1 MKNFK
6 LTISYDG
13 SRYSGWERQPG
24 RDTIQG
30 KLETV
35 LSRMVNAEVNVIGAG
50 RTDAGVHARAM
61 VANCYLETELQPDE
75 IRDYM
80 NRYLPDDIC
89 VDEVKLAADRFH
101 ARYRA
106 VGKLYTYTC
115 YVGATKPVFNR
126 KYVTTLD
133 YVPDVAAMQ
142 RAAEILTGEHDFKSF
157 CSNPQMK
164 KSTVRTVDSIE
175 IVRKKDYIY
184 FNFHGTGFLQNMVR
198 ILVGT
203 LLEVGQGKRTIESV
217 QDTLDAR
224 DRTTAGYTAPPQGL
238 SFLMAKNRRM
248 RAVLAEQLLFF
259 ISREEELLIRM
270 RDSCPPEGTGFP
282 GAGGRIRFSPHGGN
296 LLETFLRRN
305 TGKLF
310 LYRKMPVKFG
320 SALFVHMVHGS
331 FHIAAFQAG

>member
-35 LSRMVNAEVNVIGAG
+35 LSRMADAEVNVIGAG

-106 VGKLYTYTC
+106 VGKLYTLHLLR
-115 YVGATKPVFNR
+115 GRDEAGF
-126 KYVTTLD
+126 
-133 YVPDVAAMQ
+133 Q
-142 RAAEILTGEHDFKSF
+142 
-157 CSNPQMK
+157 PQI
-164 KSTVRTVDSIE
+164 R
-175 IVRKKDYIY
+175 
-184 FNFHGTGFLQNMVR
+184 H
-198 ILVGT
+198 
-203 LLEVGQGKRTIESV
+203 
-217 QDTLDAR
+217 DAR
-224 DRTTAGYTAPPQGL
+224 LRAG
-238 SFLMAKNRRM
+238 
-248 RAVLAEQLLFF
+248 
-259 ISREEELLIRM
+259 
-270 RDSCPPEGTGFP
+270 C
-282 GAGGRIRFSPHGGN
+282 GGDAASGGN
-296 LLETFLRRN
+296 TDRR
-305 TGKLF
+305 T
-310 LYRKMPVKFG
+310 
-320 SALFVHMVHGS
+320 
-331 FHIAAFQAG
+331 

>member
-115 YVGATKPVFNR
+115 YVGVTKPVFNR

-142 RAAEILTGEHDFKSF
+142 RAAVILTGEHDFKSF

-175 IVRKKDYIY
+175 IVRKKD
-184 FNFHGTGFLQNMVR
+184 
-198 ILVGT
+198 
-203 LLEVGQGKRTIESV
+203 
-217 QDTLDAR
+217 
-224 DRTTAGYTAPPQGL
+224 
-238 SFLMAKNRRM
+238 
-248 RAVLAEQLLFF
+248 
-259 ISREEELLIRM
+259 
-270 RDSCPPEGTGFP
+270 
-282 GAGGRIRFSPHGGN
+282 
-296 LLETFLRRN
+296 
-305 TGKLF
+305 
-310 LYRKMPVKFG
+310 
-320 SALFVHMVHGS
+320 
-331 FHIAAFQAG
+331 